1 VLTPPIQG
9 QAVRV
14 HSIVIVFA
22 VIAGGELLGLKGIV
36 LAVPAVAT
44 LSVLCDF
51 FGALADC
58 G

>member
-1 VLTPPIQG
+1 M
-9 QAVRV
+9 
-14 HSIVIVFA
+14 F
-22 VIAGGELLGLKGIV
+22 ELKGIG

-44 LSVLCDF
+44 LRVLCDF

>member
-1 VLTPPIQG
+1 MLTPPIQG

-14 HSIVIVFA
+14 HSIVFA

-44 LSVLCDF
+44 VSVLCDF

>member
-1 VLTPPIQG
+1 VLTPRIQG
-9 QAVRV
+9 RVVRA
-14 HSIVIVFA
+14 HPIIIVFA

-44 LSVLCDF
+44 LRVLCDF

-58 G
+58 R